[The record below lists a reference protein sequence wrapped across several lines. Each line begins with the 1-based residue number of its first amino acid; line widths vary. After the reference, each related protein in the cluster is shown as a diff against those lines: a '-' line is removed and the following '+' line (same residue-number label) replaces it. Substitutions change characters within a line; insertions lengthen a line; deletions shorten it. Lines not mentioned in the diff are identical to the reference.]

1 MASARSRGCRETS
14 GEEKEGEKR
23 KVRIVKMDGSTEE
36 FDPSKVERACIAAGA
51 TPEAAREIAE
61 EVASRVTEGTTTRE
75 IRSMVLE
82 ELERRDPQWADNWK
96 FYDRIVKG
104 RITYEGGKFVVVEK
118 GHLYLGREVRDVGKP
133 GLDSVEDVKGILREL
148 EEDLEHGISRR
159 TINART
165 RVLFLAV
172 LRSKKMSKEDKLK
185 AIEAINEFRKK
196 LGWKTFEL
204 KKPL

>member
-1 MASARSRGCRETS
+1 MTDQEGR
-14 GEEKEGEKR
+14 EEKEKR
-23 KVRIVKMDGSTEE
+23 IRVVKMDGSLED
-36 FDPSKVERACIAAGA
+36 FDPSKIERSCVAAGA

-61 EVASRVTEGTTTRE
+61 EVASRVTDGTTTRE

-82 ELERRDPQWADNWK
+82 ELERRDPQWADNWR
-96 FYDRIVKG
+96 FYDRVVKG

-118 GHLYLGREVRDVGKP
+118 GHLYLGREVQDVGKP
-133 GLDSVEDVKGILREL
+133 GLDSAEEVAGILREL

-172 LRSKKMSKEDKLK
+172 LRSKRMSREEKLK
-185 AIEAINEFRKK
+185 AIELINEFRRK
-196 LGWKTFEL
+196 LGWKPFEL
-204 KKPL
+204 KKPLN